1 MSDEPTQKPIAEN
14 WENEGGSVAPLAYAE
29 SLGVTRLLRETF
41 VVGGY
46 TYTSL
51 ADAVAQGRRMQAPEA
66 GS

>member
-1 MSDEPTQKPIAEN
+1 MSDRPIQRPTAEN
-14 WENEGGSVAPLAYAE
+14 WENEGGTVAPLAYAE
-29 SLGVTRLLRETF
+29 SLGVTRSLREFF

-51 ADAVAQGRRMQAPEA
+51 ADAVAQGRRMQTPGA